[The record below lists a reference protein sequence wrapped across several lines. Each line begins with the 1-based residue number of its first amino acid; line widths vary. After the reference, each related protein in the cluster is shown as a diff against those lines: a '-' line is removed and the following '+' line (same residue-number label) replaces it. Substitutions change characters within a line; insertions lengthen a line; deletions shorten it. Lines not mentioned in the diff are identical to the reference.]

1 MLKDIWFYIKDFFKK
16 GPLYVLVFL
25 LQIIVVS
32 VLAYFF
38 LEIMEVTSQLLGR
51 TEPIYSE
58 EHQLTQEEL
67 SNTYFVVPYLA
78 IHIVGVFICIVIL
91 RFLRWVLKKVGIITK
106 ESLFIKPPE
115 PKQPLW

>member
-1 MLKDIWFYIKDFFKK
+1 MLKNIWFYIKDFFKK
-16 GPLYVLVFL
+16 GPLYILVFL
-25 LQIIVVS
+25 LQIIVVT

-38 LEIMEVTSQLLGR
+38 LEIMEVTAQLLGN

-67 SNTYFVVPYLA
+67 SDTYFIVTYLA
-78 IHIVGVFICIVIL
+78 IHIAGIFICLGIFK
-91 RFLRWVLKKVGIITK
+91 FLSWVLKKVGIITK
-106 ESLFIKPPE
+106 ESPFIKPPD